1 MVELRRIDGERE
13 VGGIA
18 RIVDMRHPQAVY
30 HRLHPHRDATGELE
44 RELVRV
50 QLLPRLLLLPPTL
63 GRPFRIPRR
72 DAVDD
77 GIAAVERDRPVV
89 HGLKRGDRLLLRH
102 RGHPEA
108 LTVLI
113 EDDGRVDNVQIG
125 LGGVFG
131 RDRETRVVGL
141 DLLQELAVA
150 LRHHRAAAR
159 RMRMGRAPALAD
171 DRAPSA
177 DLVEVDAR
185 KTALPQLAHKPA
197 HVRLEVLRRAAHRR
211 ETARYVDVV
220 LPAAR
225 SAGRAHNGLARALL
239 LPLRPLHVPADSV
252 HVGLHEDALVHEPAH
267 GGDEPLLALAR
278 RPEERIARVIR
289 NGVPPVPVECHGKPG
304 QLLETLN
311 RRRDLVREAPVPEPD
326 GDVAQLVLPTR
337 ERDPRP
343 RLFPGPATV
352 DVRGREPVSPEC
364 ADRAAERHL
373 AGDAVP
379 IGELRRIVEEH
390 RQRVRLRP
398 VAHEEAVHVQTRV
411 TALVHVPGLARA
423 VEGRH
428 EVYPVNPILAHVRAA
443 FCLLPV
449 GAANHAAVAGKE
461 QLRRVRAR
469 NGNGGE
475 PDVPYVESRFVSCV
489 PEGIRPAV
497 ILRRRRQFGRDGE
510 AVAAERMPAPHER
523 CPAVLFVNP
532 ERLHFRGCHLALWAV
547 RDSLAQ
553 GQLETDL
560 RQRRHGHGGG
570 HKDATRGTCEACESN
585 S

>member
-1 MVELRRIDGERE
+1 MKRFCLILLATALLAGCARGPKLDPIVQAYYRDSLASLTARCEKVLAAAYMAENLLGERDDLPGWE
-13 VGGIA
+13 GYPVQLWEYHTGEDIYLHAPKRGLVYMLNPSPEQLA
-18 RIVDMRHPQAVY
+18 KWVVNAVF
-30 HRLHPHRDATGELE
+30 DATGELE

-108 LTVLI
+108 LAVLI

-141 DLLQELAVA
+141 DLHQELAIA

-159 RMRMGRAPALAD
+159 RMRMGWTPALAD

-197 HVRLEVLRRAAHRR
+197 HVRLEVLRRATHRR
-211 ETARYVDVV
+211 EAARHVNVV
-220 LPAAR
+220 LSAAR
-225 SAGRAHNGLARALL
+225 SAGRAHDGLARALL

-289 NGVPPVPVECHGKPG
+289 NGVPPVPVERHGKPG
-304 QLLETLN
+304 QLLETLH
-311 RRRDLVREAPVPEPD
+311 RRRDLVRETSVPEPD

-343 RLFPGPATV
+343 RLFPGPAAV
-352 DVRGREPVSPEC
+352 DVCGREPVSPEC

-379 IGELRRIVEEH
+379 VGELRRID
-390 RQRVRLRP
+390 
-398 VAHEEAVHVQTRV
+398 
-411 TALVHVPGLARA
+411 RA
-423 VEGRH
+423 V
-428 EVYPVNPILAHVRAA
+428 ADM
-443 FCLLPV
+443 F
-449 GAANHAAVAGKE
+449 
-461 QLRRVRAR
+461 
-469 NGNGGE
+469 
-475 PDVPYVESRFVSCV
+475 
-489 PEGIRPAV
+489 
-497 ILRRRRQFGRDGE
+497 
-510 AVAAERMPAPHER
+510 
-523 CPAVLFVNP
+523 
-532 ERLHFRGCHLALWAV
+532 
-547 RDSLAQ
+547 
-553 GQLETDL
+553 
-560 RQRRHGHGGG
+560 
-570 HKDATRGTCEACESN
+570 
-585 S
+585 